1 MKSRRIKTTGEGT
14 STRRNDEVVGA
25 RKTGDAVE
33 KDNDIS
39 AMLDETLRSL
49 DHHLRHTL
57 MALRK
62 LIKRRIN
69 DLDLRSHNGLL
80 NVRHLLRTLIDQ
92 QNDHMHIRMI
102 RRDCLSHLL
111 EQGRLS
117 CLRRRHNHTSLS
129 LSDWSKQIKNSHRRA
144 ALSRS
149 LHVKTLVR
157 EYRSQTLKIRALLDH
172 ADRIAVDIADV

>member
-14 STRRNDEVVGA
+14 TTRRNAEGVGA

-49 DHHLRHTL
+49 DHHLLHTL

-69 DLDLRSHNGLL
+69 DLDLLSHNGLL

-92 QNDHMHIRMI
+92 KDDQVHIRI
-102 RRDCLSHLL
+102 S
-111 EQGRLS
+111 
-117 CLRRRHNHTSLS
+117 
-129 LSDWSKQIKNSHRRA
+129 
-144 ALSRS
+144 
-149 LHVKTLVR
+149 
-157 EYRSQTLKIRALLDH
+157 
-172 ADRIAVDIADV
+172 